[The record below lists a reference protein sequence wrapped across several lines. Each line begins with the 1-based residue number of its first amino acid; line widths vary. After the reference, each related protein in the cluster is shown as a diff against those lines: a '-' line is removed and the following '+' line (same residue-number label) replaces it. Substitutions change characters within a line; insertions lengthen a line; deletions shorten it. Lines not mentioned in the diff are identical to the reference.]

1 MEDLILGLEKMPAKT
16 MSISSKDASSLVKT
30 NPEYVHWLARD
41 QALLGYLLS
50 SVTREVLMGNMTAT
64 STAAAWST
72 LQEMYG
78 SHTRARSINTCITLA
93 TTRKGTSTMAN
104 YFSKMK
110 NYADEMAASGQL
122 LSDEDFTI
130 YVLTGLDEE
139 FYNPLVSSIVTRV
152 EPISLSELYSQML
165 SYELH
170 VDKQSG
176 GGYDSQFSANAT
188 ARGHGTSQ
196 CGGPST
202 RRGHG
207 RGHGPSR
214 GFSSPQSRGGF
225 SNNSNYR
232 CPAPTDPSG
241 GQNRPRCQVCFKL
254 GHTANVCWHRFDEE
268 FVPDTRVA
276 AMASSSTGNDPNWY
290 LDTSAMD
297 HITGELERMT
307 MHERYTDND
316 QIRATNG
323 AGINIT
329 HVGKSILPNP
339 SHPLYLNQVLRVPHA
354 HKQLMSIHCFNLD
367 NHTFIELHHL
377 FFLIQDQATRKVL
390 LHSPC
395 RGGLYPL
402 PQHLSSPTQRLILS
416 AIKPSPDRWHCH
428 FVHHAREIVSRV
440 IRDNKLSCSPG
451 DSIESVCDA
460 CLHGKA
466 H

>member
-1 MEDLILGLEKMPAKT
+1 
-16 MSISSKDASSLVKT
+16 
-30 NPEYVHWLARD
+30 
-41 QALLGYLLS
+41 
-50 SVTREVLMGNMTAT
+50 
-64 STAAAWST
+64 
-72 LQEMYG
+72 
-78 SHTRARSINTCITLA
+78 
-93 TTRKGTSTMAN
+93 
-104 YFSKMK
+104 
-110 NYADEMAASGQL
+110 
-122 LSDEDFTI
+122 
-130 YVLTGLDEE
+130 
-139 FYNPLVSSIVTRV
+139 
-152 EPISLSELYSQML
+152 
-165 SYELH
+165 
-170 VDKQSG
+170 
-176 GGYDSQFSANAT
+176 
-188 ARGHGTSQ
+188 
-196 CGGPST
+196 
-202 RRGHG
+202 
-207 RGHGPSR
+207 
-214 GFSSPQSRGGF
+214 
-225 SNNSNYR
+225 
-232 CPAPTDPSG
+232 
-241 GQNRPRCQVCFKL
+241 
-254 GHTANVCWHRFDEE
+254 
-268 FVPDTRVA
+268 
-276 AMASSSTGNDPNWY
+276 
-290 LDTSAMD
+290 MD
-297 HITGELERMT
+297 HITGELERLT
-307 MHERYTDND
+307 MHERYTGND
-316 QIRATNG
+316 QIRAANG